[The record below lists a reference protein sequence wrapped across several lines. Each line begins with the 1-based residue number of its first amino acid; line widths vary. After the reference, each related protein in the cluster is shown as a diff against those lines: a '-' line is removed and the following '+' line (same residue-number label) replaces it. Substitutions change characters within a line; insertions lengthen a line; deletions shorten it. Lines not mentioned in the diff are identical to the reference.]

1 MAALLVDFA
10 PSTYYT
16 HKTVCTLQIASAW
29 MSAPVAAGARTVVD
43 SSSVMTG
50 PNAEFQRLPQN
61 IVLGSALASCLE
73 IGASW
78 Q

>member
-16 HKTVCTLQIASAW
+16 HKTVCTLQIASEW
-29 MSAPVAAGARTVVD
+29 MSAVAAGARTVVD
-43 SSSVMTG
+43 SSSVMAG